1 MSDNTQDDYEDDWSD
16 DDVDFDDD
24 FDQSGFEG
32 MEEPEKKPAKSKGLL
47 VMGGAVVAISMVGG
61 YLLKDIFIP
70 QQNAVI
76 STPATDAQQTAQN
89 DPLLQQAQQQPA
101 INANNTM
108 PTPLDGFEAQ
118 NASNI
123 ISDDDFGAVDGAADI
138 GASTDDPFAQFAPVP
153 VDTAQPDDGVPVV
166 PFDTPNTGDPADETV
181 INVENIAINDLTSTA
196 EMDTPQPVEPQE
208 TAAQNEQDYI
218 NSILNEYEGEAPE
231 ANTPAPVEQVETAP
245 VAPAT
250 PPVNTGMAQNS
261 DTILLERNLERA
273 ETEISSLKQTIEDM
287 NSQISNLQNE
297 LEQARTAQPGPTP
310 AAVAEPAPSVAAV
323 SSAPAAPATERTYTA
338 RVDIPDKPTLP
349 PRKTWMLR
357 AADTSEAAISQ
368 SGSDALV
375 MVKVGDMVPGY
386 GRVQAIHWS
395 GESGWQVLTTGGRI
409 TQ

>member
-24 FDQSGFEG
+24 FDQSGFDG

-47 VMGGAVVAISMVGG
+47 VMGGAVIAISMVGG
-61 YLLKDIFIP
+61 YLLKDIIFP

-101 INANNTM
+101 INTNNTM

-123 ISDDDFGAVDGAADI
+123 ISDDDFGAADGTADT
-138 GASTDDPFAQFAPVP
+138 GPSADDPFAQFAPVP

-181 INVENIAINDLTSTA
+181 INVENIAIDDLTSTTDMTAPQAA
-196 EMDTPQPVEPQE
+196 ETQGA
-208 TAAQNEQDYI
+208 AAQNEQDYI
-218 NSILNEYEGEAPE
+218 NSILSEYEGEAPE
-231 ANTPAPVEQVETAP
+231 ANTAAPVEQVETTP
-245 VAPAT
+245 VAPSTA
-250 PPVNTGMAQNS
+250 PVNTGMAQN
-261 DTILLERNLERA
+261 DEAFLLRRNLERA
-273 ETEISSLKQTIEDM
+273 ETEISELKQTMADL

-297 LEQARTAQPGPTP
+297 LEQARTAQPAP
-310 AAVAEPAPSVAAV
+310 APAAEPAPSVTTV
-323 SSAPAAPATERTYTA
+323 SDAPAASPSERTYTT

-349 PRKTWMLR
+349 PRKTWILR
-357 AADTSEAAISQ
+357 AADTSEAAISEA
-368 SGSDALV
+368 GSDALV

-386 GRVQAIHWS
+386 GRVQAIHWA
-395 GESGWQVLTTGGRI
+395 GENGWQVLTTGGRI